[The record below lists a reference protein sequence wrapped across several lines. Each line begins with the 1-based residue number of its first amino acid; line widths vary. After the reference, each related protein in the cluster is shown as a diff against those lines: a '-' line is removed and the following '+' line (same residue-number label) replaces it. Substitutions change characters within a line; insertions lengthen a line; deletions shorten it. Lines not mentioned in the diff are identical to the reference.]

1 MRSSLLIMCF
11 IASLFPVFNPVL
23 AEINIR
29 DVSESVVRVR
39 AYKDNKLIDE
49 GSGFVIN
56 EVDNVLTSA
65 HLLEGADR
73 VAVVSLRTTAEIKAV
88 RIFDSSDLKGRDL
101 NLALLHVQGLQ
112 LRPLSLYGKGTAT
125 GEEIRTPTFIGHTR
139 LDFINGQI
147 ATYSDID
154 GSQVDKVYLLHHD
167 AIVSR
172 TEFGMPVFNKCG
184 QVVAMNQ
191 PEPVFGH
198 WPSRSQVAVPKTSVF
213 ALRSFSIIPILDE
226 KSVPFV
232 LADKDCPS
240 EAPSIIIQ
248 PPPPPLPEPEI
259 WKWAVAG
266 GAVLVLLALL
276 GWLVFARKKKAQVQR
291 RATPQP
297 TRQPEPPTR
306 QSAPP
311 AQQPTPSAPPE
322 QQPAPFSCLL
332 EGQDETGQSFTLN
345 VSAAALGRPDG
356 VVLGRN
362 PANSE
367 FIIDHESV
375 SREHARL
382 TYADGQLYAEDLET
396 TNGSKVNGR
405 PLSPRERVPLSDNDQ
420 LEMGPVVFTVRLR

>member
-1 MRSSLLIMCF
+1 MPSSLLIMCF

-29 DVSESVVRVR
+29 DVAESVVRVR

-56 EVDNVLTSA
+56 AVDNVLTSA

-73 VAVVSLRTTAEIKAV
+73 VTVVSLRTTAEIKAV

-112 LRPLSLYGKGTAT
+112 LRPLNLYGKGTAT
-125 GEEIRTPTFIGHTR
+125 GGEVRTPTFIGHTR

-198 WPSRSQVAVPKTSVF
+198 WPSRSQVAAPKTSVF
-213 ALRSFSIIPILDE
+213 ALRSFSIIPILNE

-232 LADKDCPS
+232 LADEDCPS
-240 EAPSIIIQ
+240 ETPPIIIE
-248 PPPPPLPEPEI
+248 PPPPPPPKLEPEL

-266 GAVLVLLALL
+266 GGVLVLLALL
-276 GWLVFARKKKAQVQR
+276 GWLIFARKKKAQGQR
-291 RATPQP
+291 RAAAQP
-297 TRQPEPPTR
+297 TRQPEPPT
-306 QSAPP
+306 QQPAPP
-311 AQQPTPSAPPE
+311 AL

-332 EGQDETGQSFTLN
+332 EGQDETSRSFTLN
-345 VSAAALGRPDG
+345 VSAAVLGQPDG

-382 TYADGQLYAEDLET
+382 TYADGQLYAEDLNT
-396 TNGSKVNGR
+396 TNGSKVNGS

-420 LEMGPVVFTVRLR
+420 FEMGPVVFTVRLR

>member
-29 DVSESVVRVR
+29 EVAESVVRVR
-39 AYKDNKLIDE
+39 AYKDNRLIDE

-56 EVDNVLTSA
+56 AVDNVLTSA

-73 VAVVSLRTTAEIKAV
+73 VTVVSLRTTAEIKAV

-125 GEEIRTPTFIGHTR
+125 GGRVRTPTFIGHTR
-139 LDFINGQI
+139 LDFSNGQI

-198 WPSRSQVAVPKTSVF
+198 WPSRNQVAAPKTSVF
-213 ALRSFSIIPILDE
+213 ALRSFSIIPILNE

-232 LADKDCPS
+232 LADEDCPS
-240 EAPSIIIQ
+240 ETPLIVIE
-248 PPPPPLPEPEI
+248 PPPEPVLER
-259 WKWAVAG
+259 WKWAIAG
-266 GAVLVLLALL
+266 GGVLVLLALL
-276 GWLVFARKKKAQVQR
+276 GWLIFARNKKAQAQH
-291 RATPQP
+291 RAAALP
-297 TRQPEPPTR
+297 TRQAEPPT
-306 QSAPP
+306 QQPAPP
-311 AQQPTPSAPPE
+311 AL

-332 EGQDETGQSFTLN
+332 EGQDETSRSFTLN
-345 VSAAALGRPDG
+345 VSAAVLGRAGG

-382 TYADGQLYAEDLET
+382 TYADGQLYAEDLNT

-405 PLSPRERVPLSDNDQ
+405 PLSPHQRVPLSDNDQ
-420 LEMGPVVFTVRLR
+420 LEIGPVVFTVRLR

>member
-1 MRSSLLIMCF
+1 MRRSLFSMYF
-11 IASLFPVFNPVL
+11 IASFLVCNPVF
-23 AEINIR
+23 AEI
-29 DVSESVVRVR
+29 DVYGASEGVVRVR

-65 HLLEGADR
+65 SLLEGADR
-73 VAVVSLRTTAEIKAV
+73 VTVVSLRTTAEIKAV

-112 LRPLSLYGKGTAT
+112 LRPLSLYGKGSAT
-125 GEEIRTPTFIGHTR
+125 GGQVRTPTFTGHTSID
-139 LDFINGQI
+139 LISGQI

-154 GSQVDKVYLLHHD
+154 GSQVDKVYLLHHN

-198 WPSRSQVAVPKTSVF
+198 WPSRSQVAAPKTSVF
-213 ALRSFSIIPILDE
+213 ALRSFSIIPILNE

-232 LADKDCPS
+232 LADEDCPD
-240 EAPSIIIQ
+240 ETPLIIIE
-248 PPPPPLPEPEI
+248 PEPEPELER

-266 GAVLVLLALL
+266 VGALVLLVLL
-276 GWLVFARKKKAQVQR
+276 GWLVFSRKKKAQVQR
-291 RATPQP
+291 RAAAMP
-297 TRQPEPPTR
+297 TRQPEPPT
-306 QSAPP
+306 QQPAPP
-311 AQQPTPSAPPE
+311 ASA

-332 EGQDETGQSFTLN
+332 EGQDDTSRSFTLN
-345 VSAAALGRPDG
+345 VPPAALSRPDG
-356 VVLGRN
+356 IVLGRN

-382 TYADGQLYAEDLET
+382 THSSGQLYAEDLNT

-405 PLSPRERVPLSDNDQ
+405 PLSPRERIPLNDGDQ
-420 LEMGPVVFTVRLR
+420 LEIGPVVFTVRLR